1 MSCEDY
7 TKFNSVNHVGESS
20 LINQLE
26 DNIKAFLDW
35 GFLNIGGFININ
47 IPTSGIYPGSAYHQL
62 KPVSDPNFTEGRVW
76 QTVKKDI
83 VWETGVDYTTQPIK
97 VSGVY
102 INNTLY
108 PTPTGSGSYGYQ
120 INYPLGRVVFNQPIP
135 VNTNANMAYAYRW
148 CQTHRASSSPWW
160 TELQKL
166 SLDSSPQFQ
175 QTNKGDFNISAN
187 QRIQMPCIIIE
198 PVARSNMKPWQ
209 IGANDFV
216 IDQDILLHIF
226 AENAH
231 DKNKLADI
239 IRLQKHKTIILYD
252 SYIVINSGIYGLSY
266 NGSINPSGTTY
277 PNIVQN
283 SNYQSYKCFFK
294 DTQIIDMETINNNL
308 FWCTIRLT
316 TEVIR

>member
-7 TKFNSVNHVGESS
+7 TKFNSVNHIGELS

-26 DNIKAFLDW
+26 DNLKSFLDW
-35 GFLNIGGFININ
+35 GFLNVGGFINIS
-47 IPTSGIYPGSAYHQL
+47 IPTSGLPQGALYHQL
-62 KPVSDPNFTEGRVW
+62 KPVNDPGFVDGRVW
-76 QTVKKDI
+76 QTFKKDV
-83 VWETGVDYTTQPIK
+83 VWETGVDYSPRPTR

-102 INNTLY
+102 VNNTLY
-108 PTPTGSGSYGYQ
+108 PTPTGSGSYGYH
-120 INYPLGRVVFNQPIP
+120 INYPLGRVIFDKP
-135 VNTNANMAYAYRW
+135 VSSANINMAYSYRW
-148 CQTHRASSSPWW
+148 CQVHKASSSPWW
-160 TELQKL
+160 TELQKM
-166 SLDSSPQFQ
+166 SLDTDPQFKQ
-175 QTNKGDFNISAN
+175 KDKGDFNISAN

-198 PVARSNMKPWQ
+198 PISRSDMKPWQ
-209 IGANDFV
+209 IGSNNFV

-226 AENAH
+226 TENAH

-252 SYIVINSGIYGLSY
+252 SYKVINSGVYGLNY
-266 NGSINPSGTTY
+266 KGSINTSGSTY

-283 SNYQSYKCFFK
+283 PVYQSYKCFFK